1 MHGTVFAYVNSNR
14 QTNVEEIC
22 GGESRQVG
30 ARSFAYRARSERGRL
45 LSVTK
50 NAERLEPFEEL
61 LADSLSN
68 FHIAKASLKP
78 DR

>member
-1 MHGTVFAYVNSNR
+1 MHGTVFVYVNSNR

-22 GGESRQVG
+22 GGD
-30 ARSFAYRARSERGRL
+30 RARSERGRL

-50 NAERLEPFEEL
+50 NADRLEPFEEL

-68 FHIAKASLKP
+68 FNIAKASLKP